1 MTKLK
6 TPPFVQSS
14 APDDS
19 LPWREWL
26 RAAAAR
32 INERLA
38 MSGTADEIV
47 ITDNGD
53 GTATIA
59 LPGSIKLDGATA
71 IRLLA
76 TDASKK
82 TVSVADLTAW
92 IAGVADEINIAN
104 DGDGTITIGI
114 ADPLIVGKGGTGA
127 ATLTDHGILLGSG
140 IGAVTPL
147 GVATNGQLPIGS
159 TGADPV
165 LALITGTANQ
175 IVVTPGAGSITL
187 SAPQDLNTG
196 ASPTFSIISLTGIKL
211 VTGANARMGRGT
223 LVAGTVTVA
232 NTSVKAATNIMLTP
246 QDNNT
251 TGALRISARVVD
263 TSFTITSSN
272 AGDTGEAA
280 WLFLDPV

>member
-272 AGDTGEAA
+272 AGDTGEVA